1 MEKIDKEK
9 IINISD
15 RLINKKIKEHSEFL
29 RFSYY
34 EVMIK
39 NEIRN
44 EEQTTFLDLTRN
56 KLINLGYNVYFTG
69 ARYEY
74 QRASQTVQDNEL
86 IIAIKDSI
94 KY

>member
-1 MEKIDKEK
+1 MEKNDKEK
-9 IINISD
+9 IVKISD

-44 EEQTTFLDLTRN
+44 EEQTTFFRFN
-56 KLINLGYNVYFTG
+56 K
-69 ARYEY
+69 
-74 QRASQTVQDNEL
+74 
-86 IIAIKDSI
+86 K
-94 KY
+94 